1 MAFNNF
7 PYADLNITN
16 LDWLF
21 DQQKEL
27 REFVDDSMTH
37 FAERYLDKVYINA
50 RYSEPD
56 QTLQLYTETSF
67 AESEG

>member
-50 RYSEPD
+50 RYNEPE

-67 AESEG
+67 VESEG